1 VTRRWDYFGRSYEGR
16 YRQEVRMKPED
27 ELRKLGVNDQLLD
40 PAGEFAGSA
49 PSSMESTVR

>member
-1 VTRRWDYFGRSYEGR
+1 
-16 YRQEVRMKPED
+16 MKPED